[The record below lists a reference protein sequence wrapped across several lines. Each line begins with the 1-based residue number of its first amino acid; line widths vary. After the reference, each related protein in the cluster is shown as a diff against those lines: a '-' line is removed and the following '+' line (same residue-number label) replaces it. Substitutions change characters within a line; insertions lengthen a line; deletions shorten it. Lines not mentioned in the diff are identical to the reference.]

1 MVRRRMTKALAVLAI
16 VGLVFIIVKWW
27 PERRYRAAETRQL
40 VSEVSL
46 ALHALVRKENRF
58 LSTMPLDAADGK
70 ALNCWLMQALVARQ
84 YLSAQVLRA
93 KGNID
98 ADVAGQSCLVDAWGR
113 TLVFQPYSVYP
124 SGLVYPTAQGRNT
137 VLPLSTDV
145 WPPEKGEVQVW
156 SLGPNGL
163 DDRGG
168 GDDVL
173 P

>member
-1 MVRRRMTKALAVLAI
+1 MVRRSVVKALAVLAI
-16 VGLVFIIVKWW
+16 VGLVLIISKWW
-27 PERRYRAAETRQL
+27 PERRYREVETRQL

-46 ALHALVRKENRF
+46 TLHALLHKDSRF
-58 LSTMPLDAADGK
+58 LSTMPVDVPDGK
-70 ALNCWLMQALVARQ
+70 ALNCWLTQELVARK

-93 KGNID
+93 RGNIN
-98 ADVAGQSCLVDAWGR
+98 ADGAGQSYLVDAWDGA
-113 TLVFQPYSVYP
+113 LVFQPYSIYP
-124 SGLVYPTAQGRNT
+124 SGLVYPTAQGRRT
-137 VLPLSTDV
+137 ILPLPTDV

-156 SLGPNGL
+156 SLGPNGM